1 MKPVRNE
8 RALLACVVALFL
20 ARCFV
25 ANTIVPPWQGPD
37 ETTHVAMAQL
47 LALPN
52 ERYWQ
57 SPLVIENDV
66 IEFDGKPGSPR
77 AIASVERDVKR
88 QIVSSMVK
96 HRWWAAFGWEV
107 PDPIPLFFT
116 GTYVQPIYYGV
127 AALVLRVLPS
137 VNVEDA
143 YFRLQWLSVCFA
155 VLALVFGWAGTRIL
169 FDSRTALGTTTI
181 AALHPQFL
189 LTALTVNPDIM
200 VAAWGG
206 FIWWQLARLATGH
219 RRALSFL
226 LVTIASASAAITKKS
241 AVPLAFAALAIAVV
255 LVVPACL
262 EFWRR
267 HKRVLAGAVVAVVT
281 ATTLAALF
289 SDGLMGQLA
298 QFWSSPIVVRRHPDD
313 MTVAAATQYLLTAI
327 DYAWL
332 RAGWEHFPAPDLWL
346 HVVRVLTFVAM
357 CGALV
362 QLFRSQGRVR
372 MALAVA
378 WALLLVQLFAILGPG
393 FWGLLA
399 PAGRYLFAVLA
410 PMMVLLWVGIVGV
423 GSSPRHSYAA
433 IALIA
438 TVALLDAVGF
448 TEVLVRA
455 YVPIILGG
463 SGS

>member
-1 MKPVRNE
+1 MNTVRNE
-8 RALLACVVALFL
+8 RVLLACVLAVFL
-20 ARCFV
+20 ARCVV
-25 ANTIVPPWQGPD
+25 ANIIVPPWQGPD
-37 ETTHVAMAQL
+37 EPGHFALAQL
-47 LALPN
+47 LTVPDEQL
-52 ERYWQ
+52 WH
-57 SPLVIENDV
+57 
-66 IEFDGKPGSPR
+66 SPR
-77 AIASVERDVKR
+77 VSVSDGTLRGLESIPIVERDVKR
-88 QIVSSMVK
+88 EIVASMVK

-107 PDPIPLFFT
+107 PDPIPLFLT
-116 GTYVQPIYYGV
+116 GTYVQPVYYGLG
-127 AALVLRVLPS
+127 ALVLRFMPPTD
-137 VNVEDA
+137 VEHA
-143 YFRLQWLSVCFA
+143 YARLRWLSVSLA
-155 VLALVFGWAGTRIL
+155 VLALVCGWAGTRIL

-206 FIWWQLARLATGH
+206 FIWWQLARLTTGH
-219 RRALSFL
+219 RRALSFT
-226 LVTIASASAAITKKS
+226 LVTVAAVAMAITKKS
-241 AVPLAFAALAIAVV
+241 AVPVAFAAFAVAV
-255 LVVPACL
+255 ALIVPVGL
-262 EFWRR
+262 ILRRR
-267 HKRVLAGAVVAVVT
+267 HKQVLVGAALAGIAGIF
-281 ATTLAALF
+281 LAPGF
-289 SDGLMGQLA
+289 SDGLLDRLV
-298 QFWSSPIVVRRHPDD
+298 QFWSSSVVVRRHPDD

-346 HVVRVLTFVAM
+346 LVVRVLTFVAM

-372 MALAVA
+372 MALAIA
-378 WALLLVQLFAILGPG
+378 WAILLVQLFAILGPG

-410 PMMVLLWVGIVGV
+410 PMMVLLWIGIVGV
-423 GSSPRHSYAA
+423 GSSARHSYAA

-448 TEVLVRA
+448 AQVLMRA